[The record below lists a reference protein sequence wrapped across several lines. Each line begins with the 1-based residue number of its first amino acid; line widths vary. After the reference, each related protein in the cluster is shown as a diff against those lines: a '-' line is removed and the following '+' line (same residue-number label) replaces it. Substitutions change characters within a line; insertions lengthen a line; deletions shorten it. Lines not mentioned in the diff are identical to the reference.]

1 MTFVNVIINLKCK
14 LPLNCTINV
23 IRNEIMAQYTYKLT
37 TDEDQVLLDMI
48 QDFSDLGLP
57 SHIDSKAFES
67 LSDKFFN
74 NIGEY

>member
-1 MTFVNVIINLKCK
+1 
-14 LPLNCTINV
+14 
-23 IRNEIMAQYTYKLT
+23 MAQYTYRLN

-48 QDFSDLGLP
+48 QYFSDLGLP
-57 SHIDSKAFES
+57 DHIDSKAFES

>member
-1 MTFVNVIINLKCK
+1 MKFT
-14 LPLNCTINV
+14 
-23 IRNEIMAQYTYKLT
+23 YTLT
-37 TDEDQVLLDMI
+37 TDEDQVLLDVI
-48 QDFSDLGLP
+48 QYFNDLGLP

>member
-1 MTFVNVIINLKCK
+1 MTK
-14 LPLNCTINV
+14 
-23 IRNEIMAQYTYKLT
+23 YSYKLT
-37 TDEDQVLLDMI
+37 TDEDQVLLDVI
-48 QDFSDLGLP
+48 QYFNDLGLP

>member
-1 MTFVNVIINLKCK
+1 MT
-14 LPLNCTINV
+14 
-23 IRNEIMAQYTYKLT
+23 QYTYKLN

-48 QDFSDLGLP
+48 QFFDDLGLP
-57 SHIDSKAFES
+57 DHIDSKAFES